1 MQEQQNAG
9 TLCNREV
16 KTAYRKDDLSTAAR
30 RMREH
35 HVGSLVVV
43 DEADGQRRPVG
54 MLTDRDIVTA
64 AVAHGIHPSTLCV
77 EDVMS
82 QRLVTAREDD
92 SIIELLHTMRSHG
105 LRRLPVLDA
114 QDQLVGLVARD
125 DLIDEITRSLSMAV
139 AVVPASKNRE
149 QQQRASGSGPLRP
162 AATSRRKTVASATRP
177 QPSASR

>member
-9 TLCNREV
+9 TLCIREV
-16 KTAYRKDDLSTAAR
+16 KTAFRKDDLSTAAR

-35 HVGSLVVV
+35 HVGALVVV
-43 DEADGQRRPVG
+43 DEANGQRRPVG

-64 AVAHGIHPSTLCV
+64 AVAQGISPASLHV

-82 QRLVTAREDD
+82 HRLVTAREDD

-125 DLIDEITRSLSMAV
+125 DLIDELARSLSMAV
-139 AVVPASKNRE
+139 AVVPASKNHE
-149 QQQRASGSGPLRP
+149 QRQRASETGPLRP
-162 AATSRRKTVASATRP
+162 AAASRRKAVASAPRN

>member
-9 TLCNREV
+9 ALCTREV
-16 KTAYRKDDLSTAAR
+16 TTAYRKDDLSTAAR

-35 HVGSLVVV
+35 HVGALVVV

-64 AVAHGIHPSTLCV
+64 AVAHGIHPSTLSV

-82 QRLVTAREDD
+82 HRLVTAREDD
-92 SIIELLHTMRSHG
+92 SIIELLHAMRTHG

-125 DLIDEITRSLSMAV
+125 DLIDELTRSLSMAV
-139 AVVPASKNRE
+139 AVVPASKNHE
-149 QQQRASGSGPLRP
+149 QQMRGAEPGPLRP
-162 AATSRRKTVASATRP
+162 AGARRRQAAARAPRALASPAR
-177 QPSASR
+177 